1 MKIWTHLYTD
11 FIDRKLECKSL
22 QTNAAN
28 SLCFLMY
35 IYKLSFLNQSVKMSL
50 IDSQIIIMIFLY
62 FFFFF
67 FSFFFR
73 LNFWEKWI
81 VEISIPSKNGSFLFN
96 FTQNHCLTNSFYVF
110 LFFWFFEQLIHY
122 QVIVIKPQEV
132 KRIKLEKG
140 IQAA

>member
-35 IYKLSFLNQSVKMSL
+35 IYKLSF
-50 IDSQIIIMIFLY
+50 
-62 FFFFF
+62 F
-67 FSFFFR
+67 FSFFFFR

-122 QVIVIKPQEV
+122 
-132 KRIKLEKG
+132 
-140 IQAA
+140 